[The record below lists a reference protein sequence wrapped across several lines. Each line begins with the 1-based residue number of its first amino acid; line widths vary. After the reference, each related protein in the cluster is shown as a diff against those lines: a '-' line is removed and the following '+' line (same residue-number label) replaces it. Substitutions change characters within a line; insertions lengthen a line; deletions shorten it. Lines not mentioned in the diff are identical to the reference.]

1 MGRMSLSI
9 QLTEEEHKY
18 LSSLIK
24 KGTLEARVY
33 KRAKILLLKSQGMSN
48 EAIADKLGNS

>member
-18 LSSLIK
+18 LSSLI
-24 KGTLEARVY
+24 LE
-33 KRAKILLLKSQGMSN
+33 SQKFSN
-48 EAIADKLGNS
+48 